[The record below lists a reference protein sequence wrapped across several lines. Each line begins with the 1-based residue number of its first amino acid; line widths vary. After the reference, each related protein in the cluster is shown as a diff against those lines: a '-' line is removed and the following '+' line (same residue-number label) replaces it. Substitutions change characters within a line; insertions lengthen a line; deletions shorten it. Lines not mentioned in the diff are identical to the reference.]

1 MKINFRFNDN
11 IEVAEIDKFST
22 IPIQYKNSSLKITTD
37 GTIFENNELIQDEP
51 ISIDLKSL
59 KSQFEIFDSF
69 VPLSDPNYGKIRQK
83 NTTAKSIL
91 HTKNDKRY
99 IKHFFEHLYTY
110 IHYLLFIELH
120 VYY

>member
-1 MKINFRFNDN
+1 M
-11 IEVAEIDKFST
+11 AEIDKYST
-22 IPIQYKNSSLKITTD
+22 IPIQYKNSNLKITTD

-69 VPLSDPNYGKIRQK
+69 VPLSDQNYGKIRQK
-83 NTTAKSIL
+83 KPTAKSIL

-99 IKHFFEHLYTY
+99 IKSFCELLYFLKHFLF
-110 IHYLLFIELH
+110 FIELL